1 MVLFYSLSQSHRFN
15 VKTLSQ
21 TVLPENLT
29 KRESDLWVTVID
41 ELDH

>member
-15 VKTLSQ
+15 IEILSW
-21 TVLPENLT
+21 TVLPKNLT
-29 KRESDLWVTVID
+29 KRKSNQQVKLID